1 MKVEIKEKKDNNLLK
16 RVEVKGSIDYEGVTP
31 TNSQLVEALSKELKK
46 DASLVIIK
54 NIHSQFSQQ
63 KADFFAFV
71 YESEE
76 AKNKTEMLTKH
87 MKKKIDADKKKAEE
101 AAAEAKEEAKK
112 AEEESKKE
120 AEPVEEAPKEEV
132 APAEEKKEGE
142 E

>member
-31 TNSQLVEALSKELKK
+31 TNVQLVEALSKEMKK

-54 NIHSQFSQQ
+54 NIYSQFSQQ
-63 KADFFAFV
+63 KADFFALV

-76 AKNKTEMLTKH
+76 ARDKTEMLTKH